1 MVSTGHAFLHLH
13 WKHLGTHRDFW
24 SWLFVNCCDTMRRQ
38 WHSLGWGPA
47 PDLHEQETE
56 LWISQLALQK
66 CRVSGLEKNSH
77 SWNMGLLHQ
86 TVQLQVRLTRLALQM
101 LLSVILT
108 LAKKKKKYLESAAR
122 SCPSHRSLF
131 FIIKK
136 KKGERE
142 QRYKKHLSSL
152 KKKNNSL
159 GAGSFKRPAAGE
171 HFGQTS

>member
-13 WKHLGTHRDFW
+13 WKHLGINRDFW
-24 SWLFVNCCDTMRRQ
+24 SRLFVNCCDTMRRQ

-77 SWNMGLLHQ
+77 SWNTGLLHQ

-108 LAKKKKKYLESAAR
+108 LAKKKNIWRLLQGVA
-122 SCPSHRSLF
+122 PPTDLF
-131 FIIKK
+131 FLLLKK

-159 GAGSFKRPAAGE
+159 GAGSCKRPAAGE
-171 HFGQTS
+171 RFGQTS

>member
-13 WKHLGTHRDFW
+13 WKHLGTNRDFW
-24 SWLFVNCCDTMRRQ
+24 SRLFVNCCDTMRRQ

-56 LWISQLALQK
+56 LWISQLALRK

-108 LAKKKKKYLESAAR
+108 LAKKKKYLESAAR

-159 GAGSFKRPAAGE
+159 GAGSCRRPAAGE

>member
-13 WKHLGTHRDFW
+13 WKHLGINRDFW
-24 SWLFVNCCDTMRRQ
+24 SRLFVNCCDTMRRQ

-77 SWNMGLLHQ
+77 SWNTGLLHQ

-108 LAKKKKKYLESAAR
+108 LAKKKKYLASAAR

-159 GAGSFKRPAAGE
+159 GAGSCKRPAAGE
-171 HFGQTS
+171 RFGQTS

>member
-108 LAKKKKKYLESAAR
+108 LAKKKKKISGVCCKELPLPQIS
-122 SCPSHRSLF
+122 F

-136 KKGERE
+136 KKKERE
-142 QRYKKHLSSL
+142 NKDTKSTWAPWRRKITH
-152 KKKNNSL
+152 
-159 GAGSFKRPAAGE
+159 
-171 HFGQTS
+171 